1 MNKIS
6 ISDFSFGILVSQVII
21 GLFSILAIYF
31 IVRLLLKLNKYLSY
45 RNKQIESQNRS

>member
-6 ISDFSFGILVSQVII
+6 ISDFSFGILASQVII